1 MVTKTIFLT
10 LLHVLYV
17 SDWVLGSDLGPQTNE
32 KRGYD
37 VGVPNLCGCAEDYI
51 SSTEWSESGSGILT
65 NTMLRQI
72 LWLLKCLIRVW
83 PGLGHSIE

>member
-17 SDWVLGSDLGPQTNE
+17 SDRVLGSNLGSQ
-32 KRGYD
+32 RGYD
-37 VGVPNLCGCAEDYI
+37 VGVLNLCGCAEDYI

-72 LWLLKCLIRVW
+72 FWLLKFLIRVW

>member
-17 SDWVLGSDLGPQTNE
+17 SDRVLGSNLGPQ
-32 KRGYD
+32 RGYD
-37 VGVPNLCGCAEDYI
+37 VGVLNLCGCAEDYI